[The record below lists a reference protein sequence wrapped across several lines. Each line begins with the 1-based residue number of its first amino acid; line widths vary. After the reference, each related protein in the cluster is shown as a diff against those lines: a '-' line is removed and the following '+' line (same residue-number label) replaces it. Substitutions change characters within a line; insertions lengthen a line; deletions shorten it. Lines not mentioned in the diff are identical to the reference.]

1 MTMSNSVP
9 ETGDAGASNN
19 SKIGNDEFSLID
31 LATVLAGN
39 LRTLISLPL
48 AASVLTFGASYLI
61 PPTFTASTQILVPS
75 QQQSGAAAMLGSLG
89 GLSSLAGGALGG
101 LKNPADQWVGLL
113 KSRTVADAM
122 LDRFKLVDRYE
133 TDYRF
138 QARKMLE
145 ERTRFVAG
153 KDGLIDIEIEDED
166 PKTAADMAGAYV
178 EELRK
183 LSNGLAVTEAAQ
195 RRLFF
200 ETQLRQIKD
209 GLIKAEIALQSSGV
223 NASVLKTDPGAA
235 VAAVAQLK
243 AQISATEVR
252 LQVLQNRLNADA
264 PEMREARMELASLK
278 QMLNRAEQSDSH
290 AGRGAG
296 AEYVTRYREFKYQE
310 TLFELMARQFEL
322 AKADEA
328 REGTIIQVVDAPQVP
343 EWKTK
348 PKRATLAVGAGA
360 AALVLTVFVVLM
372 RNAVANIKDDPT
384 RASKWARLTGMLQRR
399 RLDRLR

>member
-1 MTMSNSVP
+1 MIMSNSVP

-48 AASVLTFGASYLI
+48 AAGVLTFGASYLI

-89 GLSSLAGGALGG
+89 GLSGLAGGALGG

-138 QARKMLE
+138 QARRKLE

-235 VAAVAQLK
+235 VTAIAQLK
-243 AQISATEVR
+243 AQISAAEVR
-252 LQVLQNRLNADA
+252 LQVLQSRLTADA
-264 PEMREARMELASLK
+264 PEMREARMELSSLK
-278 QMLNRAEQSDSH
+278 QMLVRAEQSDSQ

-328 REGTIIQVVDAPQVP
+328 REGTIIQVVDEPQVP

-348 PKRATLAVGAGA
+348 PKRATLAVGATA
-360 AALVLTVFVVLM
+360 AVLVLTVFVVLL
-372 RNAVANIKDDPT
+372 RNAVANLKDDPT
-384 RASKWARLTGMLQRR
+384 RAPKWARLTGMLRR
-399 RLDRLR
+399 RSSVKVR

>member
-1 MTMSNSVP
+1 MTMNTSNP
-9 ETGDAGASNN
+9 ETGPSAASSSN
-19 SKIGNDEFSLID
+19 SDEFSLID

-39 LRTLISLPL
+39 LRTLVGLPL
-48 AASVLTFGASYLI
+48 VAGVLTFGASYLI

-122 LDRFKLVDRYE
+122 LDRFKLVERYE

-138 QARKMLE
+138 QARKKLE

-166 PKTAADMAGAYV
+166 PKTAADMASAYI

-200 ETQLRQIKD
+200 ETQLKQIKD

-235 VAAVAQLK
+235 VTAIAQLK
-243 AQISATEVR
+243 AQISAAEVR
-252 LQVLQNRLNADA
+252 LQVLQSRLTADA
-264 PEMREARMELASLK
+264 PEMREARMELVSLK
-278 QMLNRAEQSDSH
+278 QMLVRAEQSDSQ

-348 PKRATLAVGAGA
+348 PKRATLAVGATA
-360 AALVLTVFVVLM
+360 AVLVLTVFVVLL
-372 RNAVANIKDDPT
+372 RNAVANLKDDPA
-384 RASKWARLTGMLQRR
+384 RASKWARLTGMLRR
-399 RLDRLR
+399 RSSVRVR